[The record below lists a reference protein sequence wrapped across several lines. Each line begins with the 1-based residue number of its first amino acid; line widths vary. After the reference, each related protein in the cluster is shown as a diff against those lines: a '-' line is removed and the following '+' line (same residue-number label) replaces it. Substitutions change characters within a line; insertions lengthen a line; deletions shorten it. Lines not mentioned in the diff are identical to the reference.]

1 MLARATPTY
10 ALALVASALAACAGS
25 GTYRAQAPSVPV
37 PAERL
42 IALLPEGAQ
51 ECAVAWP
58 GRVPAAR
65 RSLVRRIAHAAPT
78 PWDGRAPFAVWAE
91 GKRRTA
97 SGRTAFVAVVRVSDM
112 EAARRYLTESAPVRV
127 RWDDRPA
134 CPGPDCWDTY
144 AVPIDDRTVRIG
156 RGPWAG
162 RDSARGPGVEAR
174 CAQLAR
180 TEGAIEVAAR
190 LPHWNAEAIATPG
203 QSLFENLGYSTQSTL
218 VRSGRGLSWREEVH
232 AQDVDV
238 ARDVARLA
246 EMESNVVGSALDL
259 ATHFDRTVENG
270 DLITTA
276 RFSWT
281 DLEMASQDERYWREA
296 LADEARGERP
306 IAVERVD
313 LTDRP
318 LLEAQVDLR
327 RTRVVDGSGAQRLAE
342 AGALRRLLELALMA
356 YPDDFDFAKQLTRL
370 LLDPLRDGD
379 AARALTERMFE
390 QGARDDVEWRLLH
403 RHALAQSDERALA
416 RALVADEV
424 VPRADAS
431 EAAAALTAL
440 AESDYEPAEG
450 AWLTSRAM
458 QRGGRPVRSVP
469 TASLPLGSL
478 VETLLALAEERDA
491 PTLSV
496 HVRIASG
503 ARLPTGA
510 EGLPMER
517 VYTWDSGEGSIRVG
531 AGMTDAPDGLR
542 GLSQNLVAGLRE
554 GPLRVAVALVPIGGD
569 LTTPEARI
577 EVVGELEDGGLTL
590 RESDRRDVRWPE
602 VVRYLATPLEGL
614 TARLFP
620 PPEMEVDVPP
630 EQLDALLER
639 ADQDQVL
646 LCGPRGDRIHCTVAP
661 DRLVTRRAWRALM
674 SPFIDP

>member
-1 MLARATPTY
+1 MFARSTLVCL
-10 ALALVASALAACAGS
+10 ALAGFACAGFACS
-25 GTYRAQAPSVPV
+25 ASATYRARSPSVPV

-65 RSLVRRIAHAAPT
+65 RGLVRRVARSAPT

-91 GKRRTA
+91 VKRRTA
-97 SGRTAFVAVVRVSDM
+97 SGRTAFAAVVRVSDM

-144 AVPIDDRTVRIG
+144 ALPIDDRTLRIG
-156 RGPWAG
+156 RGPWEG
-162 RDSARGPGVEAR
+162 ARGPGIEAR
-174 CAQLAR
+174 CAELAR

-203 QSLFENLGYSTQSTL
+203 QSLFENLGYSTQSML
-218 VRSGRGLSWREEVH
+218 VRTAHGLVWREEVH
-232 AQDVDV
+232 ARDVDV

-246 EMESNVVGSALDL
+246 EMESNAMGSALDL
-259 ATHFDRTVENG
+259 ATNFDRTVENG

-276 RFSWT
+276 RFTWT

-313 LTDRP
+313 PTDRV
-318 LLEAQVDLR
+318 LLEAQVALR
-327 RTRVVDGSGAQRLAE
+327 RMRVEGLDGGGGQRLAE

-356 YPDDFDFAKQLTRL
+356 YPEDLEFAKQLVRL

-379 AARALTERMFE
+379 AARELTERMLAH
-390 QGARDDVEWRLLH
+390 GVDDEVDWRLLH
-403 RHALAQSDERALA
+403 RHALAQSDARALA

-424 VPRADAS
+424 VPRADADA
-431 EAAAALTAL
+431 AAAALTAL

-450 AWLTSRAM
+450 AWLASRAM
-458 QRGGRPVRSVP
+458 ERAARPVRSVP
-469 TASLPLGSL
+469 GASLPLGSL
-478 VETLLALAEERDA
+478 VETLLALAEDRDA

-496 HVRIASG
+496 HVRIDSG
-503 ARLPTGA
+503 VRLSSGA

-517 VYTWDSGEGSIRVG
+517 VHTWDSGAGSVRIG

-554 GPLRVAVALVPIGGD
+554 GPLRVALALVPVGGD
-569 LTTPEARI
+569 LATPEARI
-577 EVVGELEDGGLTL
+577 EVVGQVEDGGLTL
-590 RESDRRDVRWPE
+590 LQSDRRDVRWPE

-620 PPEMEVDVPP
+620 PPEMEVAVPP

-674 SPFIDP
+674 APLLEL